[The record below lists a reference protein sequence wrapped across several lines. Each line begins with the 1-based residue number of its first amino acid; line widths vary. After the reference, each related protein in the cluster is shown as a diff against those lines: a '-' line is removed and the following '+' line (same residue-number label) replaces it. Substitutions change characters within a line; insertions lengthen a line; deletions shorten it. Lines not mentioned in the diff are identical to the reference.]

1 MSPILKGDIVDIVF
15 RWQSTP
21 LSRVVLVVVVLVDVA
36 LVVVVLVD
44 VVLVVVIVVC
54 MRQSTPLSRGLGCE
68 PRLCAVFTH
77 TV

>member
-1 MSPILKGDIVDIVF
+1 M
-15 RWQSTP
+15 RQSAP

-54 MRQSTPLSRGLGCE
+54 RRQSTPLSRGLGCE